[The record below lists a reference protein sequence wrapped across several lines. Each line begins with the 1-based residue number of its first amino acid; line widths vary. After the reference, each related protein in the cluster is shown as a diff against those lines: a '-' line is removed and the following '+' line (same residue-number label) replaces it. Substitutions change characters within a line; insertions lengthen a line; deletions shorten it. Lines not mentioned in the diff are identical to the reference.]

1 MKLKLNDDG
10 FAIVQDGKPVYVA
23 DDGKDVAY
31 DPVQMRSTI
40 TKLGMEAKTYREK
53 LETSETKLKTF
64 SGIEDPSGALKA
76 LETVKNLDNKK
87 LIDAGEV
94 ERVKTEIAKVYDDKI
109 TERDGTIVDLK
120 SQLRTEI
127 IGGAFSRSKFITEK
141 MVIPADMVQASF
153 GKNFKVED
161 GKIAAYKD
169 GNRIFSVENVGEHA
183 EFDEALS
190 VLVDTYPNKN
200 AILKGSGNS
209 GSGSEETGGT
219 GGEGTITRKEFD
231 VLNPAQKASKAAE
244 MNKGKLK
251 IVD

>member
-1 MKLKLNDDG
+1 
-10 FAIVQDGKPVYVA
+10 
-23 DDGKDVAY
+23 
-31 DPVQMRSTI
+31 
-40 TKLGMEAKTYREK
+40 
-53 LETSETKLKTF
+53 
-64 SGIEDPSGALKA
+64 
-76 LETVKNLDNKK
+76 
-87 LIDAGEV
+87 
-94 ERVKTEIAKVYDDKI
+94 
-109 TERDGTIVDLK
+109 
-120 SQLRTEI
+120 
-127 IGGAFSRSKFITEK
+127 
-141 MVIPADMVQASF
+141 MVQASF

-231 VLNPAQKASKAAE
+231 VLNSAQKASKAAE

>member
-10 FAIVQDGKPVYVA
+10 YAIVEDGKPVYVA

-31 DPVQMRSTI
+31 DPIQMRSTI
-40 TKLGMEAKTYREK
+40 TKLGLEAKTYREK
-53 LETSETKLKTF
+53 LEKSETKLETF
-64 SGIEDPSGALKA
+64 SGIEDPDSAIKA
-76 LETVKNLDNKK
+76 METVANLDSKK

-94 ERVKTEIAKVYDDKI
+94 ERVKTEIAKAYDEKI
-109 TERDGTIVDLK
+109 SERDVTIVDLK
-120 SQLRTEI
+120 GQLRTEI
-127 IGGAFSRSKFITEK
+127 IGGAFSRSKFIADK

-169 GNRIFSVENVGEHA
+169 GNRIFSVENIGEHA
-183 EFDEALS
+183 GFDEALQT
-190 VLVDTYPNKN
+190 LVDTYPNKN

-209 GSGSEETGGT
+209 GSGSEESGGT

-231 VLNPAQKASKAAE
+231 VLSPLQKATKAAE